1 MLLCP
6 SWKFPNMNHS
16 INQLI
21 KAKKNMTDYNL
32 EKKKTTT
39 TDGKFGPN
47 PTPSPPSSPQD
58 QGWENGAILF
68 SQGFNPS
75 NIVNCDDHD
84 DISVSVLWTQDNHT
98 NKQTQGQTGE
108 KLILKKQ
115 ILLII
120 TVKPVLSGHPDM
132 IVFAST
138 TWSIDLT
145 TSKINTTCMAFSGL

>member
-32 EKKKTTT
+32 EKKKKNRRKIWTQS
-39 TDGKFGPN
+39 N
-47 PTPSPPSSPQD
+47 PPPPPPQD

-75 NIVNCDDHD
+75 NVVNCDDHD

-138 TWSIDLT
+138 TWSINLT